1 MGQEAERSW
10 EKSECWESHVK
21 ISVLCEQG
29 KWLFL
34 QPWFKLMLNMYFIKE
49 NSFSLKMV
57 G

>member
-49 NSFSLKMV
+49 NSFGLKMV